1 METQEHLDTFGNQT
15 FKLIENVRKVR
26 TSLEV
31 VRYLGTRGQF
41 VKSQDI

>member
-15 FKLIENVRKVR
+15 LLIDSVRKVG

>member
-15 FKLIENVRKVR
+15 LLIDNVRKVG

-31 VRYLGTRGQF
+31 VSYLGTRGQF
-41 VKSQDI
+41 VISQDI